1 MEFIKLFR
9 EIIKIHSEIKVYEEY
24 TENDPEFVLSE
35 QAYND
40 YLSKYL
46 DIVMPVTPDPD
57 EPQPDT
63 RSQRA
68 AGTLRHRANSPTI

>member
-1 MEFIKLFR
+1 MFR

-63 RSQRA
+63 PESASRRYLTAPSK
-68 AGTLRHRANSPTI
+68 LPTI